1 MQKEHDEA
9 DYQLSIEQLKNNFVS
24 MQVKR
29 QLYRGRPALA
39 LYIRD
44 KTKRVRE
51 KLYRMKRQEEF
62 QQS

>member
-51 KLYRMKRQEEF
+51 KLYRMIRQEQF